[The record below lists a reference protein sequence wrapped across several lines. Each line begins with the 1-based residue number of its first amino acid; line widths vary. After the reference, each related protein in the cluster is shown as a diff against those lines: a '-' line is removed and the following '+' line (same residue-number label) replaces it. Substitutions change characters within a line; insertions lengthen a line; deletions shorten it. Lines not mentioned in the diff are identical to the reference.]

1 MNQYV
6 RPIDLLDPDDVG
18 KCGGKA
24 ASLGILVR
32 MGVRVPPG
40 YCILDDAFLH
50 LLDANS
56 LHEPISEIISEFD
69 FEDYENA
76 DQNAGKIRALIEEAE
91 IPADLEEDIRS
102 QYDNLVDETNRFVAV
117 RSSVAVRNSKISSF
131 PGMMDTYHYILGI
144 EDVLLKVRECW
155 ASLWTT
161 RAAFAR
167 HQQNVV
173 QDSGVIAPVVQLMV
187 KSEIAGVLFTANPI
201 NKHTGDIVIESNWG
215 LGESVV
221 SGKSM
226 NDFYV
231 LDKESL
237 DTKQE
242 QISPKTVMVTMD
254 EAKGSDRIEIP
265 VPEELSKTPT
275 LSETHLK
282 ALGEAGKRIEDHF
295 GFNVDVEWAFQDDT
309 LYILQARQIKG
320 LDE

>member
-1 MNQYV
+1 MGRFVQ
-6 RPIDLLDPDDVG
+6 PIDLLDPHDIE

-24 ASLGILVR
+24 ASLVILTR
-32 MGVRVPPG
+32 LGVRVPPG
-40 YCILDDAFLH
+40 FCIFDDAFLH
-50 LLDANS
+50 LLEANS
-56 LHEPISEIISEFD
+56 LNNQIAAIIPKLDFD
-69 FEDYENA
+69 DYENIDKNTGQIRSLIKESIIPGDLEKDIG
-76 DQNAGKIRALIEEAE
+76 DQY
-91 IPADLEEDIRS
+91 ADL
-102 QYDNLVDETNRFVAV
+102 VDDVNRFVAV
-117 RSSVAVRNSKISSF
+117 RSSVSVRNSDVSSF

-144 EDVLLKVRECW
+144 EDVLLKVRKCW

-167 HQQNVV
+167 HQQKVV
-173 QDSGVIAPVVQLMV
+173 QNSGVIAPVVQLMV

-226 NDFYV
+226 NDFYI
-231 LDKESL
+231 LDKDSL
-237 DTKQE
+237 DIKQE

-265 VPEELSKTPT
+265 VPEELASVPT
-275 LSETHLK
+275 LSENHLK

-295 GFNVDVEWAFQDDT
+295 GFNVDVEWAFQEDT
-309 LYILQARQIKG
+309 LYILQARKIRG
-320 LDE
+320 LEE

>member
-1 MNQYV
+1 MSRFVQQ
-6 RPIDLLDPDDVG
+6 IDLLDPDDVE

-24 ASLGILVR
+24 TSLGILTR
-32 MGVRVPPG
+32 LGVRVPPG
-40 YCILDDAFLH
+40 FCIFDDAFLH
-50 LLDANS
+50 LLEANS
-56 LHEPISEIISEFD
+56 LNNQIAAIIPKLDFD
-69 FEDYENA
+69 DYENIDKNTGQIRSLIKESIIPGDLEKDIG
-76 DQNAGKIRALIEEAE
+76 DQY
-91 IPADLEEDIRS
+91 ADL
-102 QYDNLVDETNRFVAV
+102 VDDVNRFVAV
-117 RSSVAVRNSKISSF
+117 RSSVSVRNSDVSSF

-144 EDVLLKVRECW
+144 EDVLLKVRKCW

-167 HQQNVV
+167 HQQNVE
-173 QDSGVIAPVVQLMV
+173 QNSGVIAPVVQLMV

-226 NDFYV
+226 NDFYI
-231 LDKESL
+231 LDKDSL
-237 DTKQE
+237 DIKQE

-265 VPEELSKTPT
+265 VPEELASVPT
-275 LSETHLK
+275 LSENHLK

-295 GFNVDVEWAFQDDT
+295 GFNVDVEWAFREDT
-309 LYILQARQIKG
+309 LYILQARKIRG
-320 LDE
+320 LEE

>member
-1 MNQYV
+1 MSRFVQQ
-6 RPIDLLDPDDVG
+6 IDLLDPDDVE

-24 ASLGILVR
+24 TSLGILTR
-32 MGVRVPPG
+32 LGVRVPPG
-40 YCILDDAFLH
+40 FCIFDDAFLH
-50 LLDANS
+50 LLEANS
-56 LHEPISEIISEFD
+56 LNNQIAAIIPKLDFD
-69 FEDYENA
+69 DYENIDKNTGQIRSLIKESIIPGDLEKDIG
-76 DQNAGKIRALIEEAE
+76 DQY
-91 IPADLEEDIRS
+91 ADL
-102 QYDNLVDETNRFVAV
+102 VDDVNRFVAV
-117 RSSVAVRNSKISSF
+117 RSSVSVRNSDVSSF

-144 EDVLLKVRECW
+144 EDVLLKVRKCW

-167 HQQNVV
+167 HQQNVE
-173 QDSGVIAPVVQLMV
+173 QNSGVIAPVVQLMV

-226 NDFYV
+226 NDFYI
-231 LDKESL
+231 LDKDSL
-237 DTKQE
+237 DIKQE

-265 VPEELSKTPT
+265 VPEELASVPT
-275 LSETHLK
+275 LSENHLK

-295 GFNVDVEWAFQDDT
+295 GFNVDVEWAFQEDT
-309 LYILQARQIKG
+309 LYILQARKIRG
-320 LDE
+320 LEE